1 MRPDSGN
8 SARPTWWRPVL
19 TVAVFSALPFAVF
32 LNDNRAEAEL
42 DPGIA
47 LYALVLLVLG
57 LLAVVAVDRL
67 RGASARERA
76 AVVFA
81 AAAFVFFHF
90 QLARWV
96 AELTG
101 FSAGAGAAALVVWLI
116 LFVAALVIASRLS
129 RHPFAWNYAVVAGVL
144 LLALPV
150 IQYGYF
156 KATDSDTAGTRGD
169 SAEASAPG
177 AGVQAGET
185 SPSTAVAGHRPDVY
199 FFLLDGYGR
208 ADQLEATVGY
218 DNSRFLRSL
227 ERRGFEIHDTA
238 TAAYPLTFLS
248 LASTLEMDYLALPGE
263 LGDHTPFFDA
273 IEGDNETVSAFHE
286 LGYRFVFATDYSSL
300 ECGDQVDLCVEP
312 REDIIDALIG
322 EREHAILQATPLA
335 EVLPALGI
343 HASPLNGYLSP
354 EDVVEEVERERS
366 EGPVFVY
373 SHILAPHPPYRYLE
387 GCELKTDLRD
397 PSLIY
402 WGEAEGSGGKEYSQA
417 VECINRSLL
426 SSVDTILARRDAI
439 IVIQGDHGPKFG
451 IDFHRPLSEWSKAEL
466 QQRFPILNAQ
476 RLPHDCSPSGPRA
489 GFATNTFRVVL
500 SCITGRA
507 PDPLSP
513 RHLMID
519 LEQGQIEQT
528 DEAVLVP
535 RQR

>member
-1 MRPDSGN
+1 MRPDSGR

-47 LYALVLLVLG
+47 LYALVVLVLG

-90 QLARWV
+90 QLARSV

-129 RHPFAWNYAVVAGVL
+129 RHPVAWNYVVVAGVL

-156 KATDSDTAGTRGD
+156 KATASDTAGTGGD
-169 SAEASAPG
+169 SAGVSAPR
-177 AGVQAGET
+177 VQAGET
-185 SPSTAVAGHRPDVY
+185 SPSTALAGQRPDVY

-218 DNSRFLRSL
+218 DNSRFLRLL
-227 ERRGFEIHDTA
+227 ERRGFEVHDTA

-248 LASTLEMDYLALPGE
+248 LASTLEMDYPAPVGE
-263 LGDHTPFFDA
+263 LGAHTPFFDA
-273 IEGDNETVSAFHE
+273 IEGDNETVGAFHE
-286 LGYRFVFATDYSSL
+286 LGYRFVFATDYSSF

-312 REDIIDALIG
+312 REGVIDVLIG
-322 EREHAILQATPLA
+322 ERERAILQATPLA

-343 HASPLNGYLSP
+343 HASPLSGYLSP

-366 EGPVFVY
+366 DGPVFVY

-387 GCELKTDLRD
+387 GCELKTDLRN
-397 PSLIY
+397 PSLVY
-402 WGEAEGSGGKEYSQA
+402 WGEAEGSGGEEYRQA
-417 VECINRSLL
+417 IECINRSLL
-426 SSVDTILARRDAI
+426 ASVDTILARQRDAI

-451 IDFHRPLSEWSKAEL
+451 IDFQRPLSEWSKAEL
-466 QQRFPILNAQ
+466 AQRFPILNAQ
-476 RLPHDCSPSGPRA
+476 RLPRDCSPSGPRA
-489 GFATNTFRVVL
+489 GFAVNTFRFVL
-500 SCITGRA
+500 GCITGRA

-513 RHLMID
+513 RHFMID
-519 LEQGQIEQT
+519 LEQGQIERT

-535 RQR
+535 GQR